1 MRAGPLY
8 SRLSGILHKGS
19 GENVFISEQQPP
31 VISSIMGNG
40 RRRSI
45 SCPSCSG
52 LAEGNKLLA
61 PVALACDGEGNLY
74 VGDLNFVRRVYPSLN
89 TTTILELRSDMRV
102 ILFFSFLFLKKDI
115 WIFEFYCVS
124 FCLLS
129 VSVTPH

>member
-1 MRAGPLY
+1 MYEKRKKESYIVVMLHLC
-8 SRLSGILHKGS
+8 LSGILHKGS

-61 PVALACDGEGNLY
+61 PVALACDGQGNLY
-74 VGDLNFVRRVYPSLN
+74 VGDLNFVRRVYPSYN
-89 TTTILELRSDMRV
+89 TTAILELR
-102 ILFFSFLFLKKDI
+102 
-115 WIFEFYCVS
+115 
-124 FCLLS
+124 
-129 VSVTPH
+129 

>member
-1 MRAGPLY
+1 MLMNACL
-8 SRLSGILHKGS
+8 SLDLCLSGILHKGS
-19 GENVFISEQQPP
+19 GENVFISKQQPS

-89 TTTILELRSDMRV
+89 TTAILELR
-102 ILFFSFLFLKKDI
+102 
-115 WIFEFYCVS
+115 
-124 FCLLS
+124 
-129 VSVTPH
+129 